1 MSKLHVNEINA
12 KGSDVT
18 AMSID
23 TAGRVLTPALPV
35 FFAEKT
41 ATFNSTS
48 SYQEIVYDTAHIN
61 QGNCYST
68 STGRFTAPIS
78 GIYEFGYG
86 HIATAADNVH
96 RMHLKKNGSYI
107 TIGGVAKHYEL
118 RHQIMDDDYQCN
130 AQYVVY
136 VSLTASDY
144 VSTWWKTDNND
155 DSMYASAN
163 PVYNVFRGRL
173 IG

>member
-1 MSKLHVNEINA
+1 MASVIKVNNIQNTQSVDA
-12 KGSDVT
+12 IT
-18 AMSID
+18 ID
-23 TAGRVLTPALPV
+23 TAERVLTPALPV

-41 ATFNSTS
+41 STFNSTS
-48 SYQEIVYDTAHIN
+48 SFQEIVYDTAHIN
-61 QGNCYST
+61 QGNCYNT

-107 TIGGVAKHYEL
+107 TIGGVTKKYEL
-118 RHQIMDDDYQCN
+118 RHQIMDDDYQSN

-136 VSLTASDY
+136 VSLAASDY
-144 VSTWWKTDNND
+144 VSIWWKTDNND
-155 DSMYASAN
+155 DSLYADTAQ
-163 PVYNVFRGRL
+163 VYNVFRGRL

>member
-1 MSKLHVNEINA
+1 MTSTLKVDKIAHS
-12 KGSDVT
+12 GGT
-18 AMSID
+18 TGMTID
-23 TAGRVLTPALPV
+23 TAGRVLTPALPI
-35 FFAEKT
+35 FWAEKT

-86 HIATAADNVH
+86 HIGTSANNVH

-107 TIGGVAKHYEL
+107 TIGGVAKKYEL
-118 RHQIMDDDYQCN
+118 RHQISDDDFNTN
-130 AQYVVY
+130 AQFVAY

-144 VSTWWKTDNND
+144 VSIWWKTDNND
-155 DSMYASAN
+155 DSLYANSAEC
-163 PVYNVFRGRL
+163 YNVFRGRL